1 MAVTTLYFARA
12 FLAAFNKEID
22 WVADD
27 IYATLHTVT
36 YTPDQDTHDYYDDV
50 TNELATSNGYTATG
64 DLPDTEAITQ
74 TANVIDID
82 TADPAWTA
90 TGAGFTARILVLYD
104 RTPATDATRPLILW
118 SDFGQDETAS
128 GGGTFTY
135 AVAGGGWGTI
145 TVANAP

>member
-1 MAVTTLYFARA
+1 MAVTTLYYAYVFIAV
-12 FLAAFNKEID
+12 FNEEID

-36 YTPDQDTHDYYDDV
+36 EVPNQDTDQYYDDLA
-50 TNELATSNGYTATG
+50 NELATSNGYTAEG
-64 DLPDTEAITQ
+64 DLMGTEAITQ
-74 TANVIDID
+74 TLNVIDLD
-82 TADPAWTA
+82 TADPQWTA
-90 TGAGFTARILVLYD
+90 TGAGFTARILVLTD

-135 AVAGGGWGTI
+135 AVNVGGWATI
-145 TVANAP
+145 TPANAP